1 MRNLG
6 RW

>member
-6 RW
+6 